1 MSECPIPAGI
11 SAEAREFYLQEPP
24 PLAEFDVRVPAQAA
38 ELRALLDAQFAET
51 IDAVEHPYQLDD
63 GEFGGVSGL
72 WVSTPHTTLDDAA
85 LLYLHGGGYVVGTP
99 TTGAALA
106 VNIAQQSGMKVFS
119 PDYRLAPEHPF
130 PAALDDA
137 VAVYRGML
145 DAGLSPERI
154 GVAGD
159 SAGGGL
165 GLALVVALRDAGL
178 PVPGALGLVSPWA
191 DLTGGGDSVLT
202 LAGCDPVFPEPP
214 QLFAFAEAYAADTPL
229 ADPRISPLNGNLTG
243 LPPML
248 IQAGS
253 REILLSDATRLA
265 HKAQNAGV
273 DVTLEVWDGMWHVFN
288 MFANVPEAQRANAAL
303 GAFFRQRL
311 G

>member
-1 MSECPIPAGI
+1 MSDCPIPAGI
-11 SAEAREFYLQEPP
+11 SAEAREVYLQEPP
-24 PLAEFDVRVPAQAA
+24 PLGAFDVRVPAQAA
-38 ELRALLDAQFAET
+38 ELRALLDPQFAET
-51 IDAVEHPYQLDD
+51 IGLVEHPYQLDED
-63 GEFGGVSGL
+63 KLGGVPGL
-72 WVSTPHTTLDDAA
+72 WVSTPNTTLDNAA

-99 TTGAALA
+99 TTAAALA
-106 VNIAQQSGMKVFS
+106 VSIAHQAGMKVFS
-119 PDYRLAPEHPF
+119 PDYRLAPEYPF

-137 VAVYRGML
+137 VAAYRGMV
-145 DAGLSPERI
+145 DTGYTPERI

-165 GLALVVALRDAGL
+165 GLALVVALREAGM
-178 PVPGALGLVSPWA
+178 PMPGALGLISPWT
-191 DLTGGGDSVLT
+191 DLTGRGDSVVT
-202 LAGCDPVFPEPP
+202 LAGCDPVFSEPEP
-214 QLFAFAEAYAADTPL
+214 LFTFADAYAGDTPL
-229 ADPRISPLNGNLTG
+229 DDSRISPLNANLTG

-253 REILLSDATRLA
+253 REILLSDSTRLA
-265 HKAQNAGV
+265 HQAQSAGV

-288 MFANVPEAQRANAAL
+288 MFANVPEAQQANAAL